1 MAGINRVILIGNL
14 GSKPE
19 IKYSSNGNALAN
31 LSVATSER
39 WTDKNTGEKHD
50 RTEWHRVVLF
60 GEFAELAGQS
70 LDKGTK
76 VYIQGKLTTRKW
88 QDKNG
93 QDRYTTEVVVT
104 GFNGVLEN
112 LDQQI
117 DLSGQ
122 DVSPNTTKEPISDNG
137 WAKFDAPVNP
147 PARKIKPETLDDLD
161 NFDDI

>member
-39 WTDKNTGEKHD
+39 WTDKNTGEKHE

-104 GFNGVLEN
+104 GFDGVLQN

-122 DVSPNTTKEPISDNG
+122 GVSPNTTKEPTSENG
-137 WAKFDAPVNP
+137 SVQP
-147 PARKIKPETLDDLD
+147 PARKIKPEKLDNFD

>member
-14 GSKPE
+14 GAKPE
-19 IKYSSNGNALAN
+19 VKFSSSGSALAN
-31 LSVATSER
+31 LSIATSER
-39 WTDKNTGEKHD
+39 WTDKNTGEKTEK
-50 RTEWHRVVLF
+50 TEWHRVVLF

-93 QDRYTTEVVVT
+93 QDRYTTEVVVA
-104 GFNGVLEN
+104 GFNGVLQN

-122 DVSPNTTKEPISDNG
+122 DFPTEPNEPTSEDES
-137 WAKFDAPVNP
+137 VQP
-147 PARKIKPETLDDLD
+147 PAEKIKPEKLDDLD

>member
-1 MAGINRVILIGNL
+1 MSGINRVILIGNL

-19 IKYSSNGNALAN
+19 VKFSSTGNAIAN

-39 WTDKNTGEKHD
+39 WNDKNTGEKTE

-60 GEFAELAGQS
+60 GAFAELAGQS

-93 QDRYTTEVVVT
+93 QDRYSTEVVVS
-104 GFNGVLEN
+104 GFDGVLQN
-112 LDQQI
+112 LDQQV
-117 DLSGQ
+117 DLSGKGF
-122 DVSPNTTKEPISDNG
+122 SPNTPNEPTPD
-137 WAKFDAPVNP
+137 KP
-147 PARKIKPETLDDLD
+147 PAKKIKLEELDDLD

>member
-1 MAGINRVILIGNL
+1 MSGINRVILIGNL

-19 IKYSSNGNALAN
+19 VKFSSTGNAIAN

-39 WTDKNTGEKHD
+39 WNDKNTGEKTE

-60 GEFAELAGQS
+60 GTFAELAGQS

-93 QDRYTTEVVVT
+93 QDRYSTEVVVS
-104 GFNGVLEN
+104 GFDGVLQN
-112 LDQQI
+112 LDQQVN
-117 DLSGQ
+117 LSGKGF
-122 DVSPNTTKEPISDNG
+122 SPNTPNEPTPDE
-137 WAKFDAPVNP
+137 P
-147 PARKIKPETLDDLD
+147 PAKKIKLEELDDLD

>member
-1 MAGINRVILIGNL
+1 MSGINRVILIGNL

-19 IKYSSNGNALAN
+19 VKFSSTGNAIAN

-39 WTDKNTGEKHD
+39 WNDKNTGEKTE

-60 GEFAELAGQS
+60 GTFAELAGQS

-93 QDRYTTEVVVT
+93 QDRYSTEVVVS
-104 GFNGVLEN
+104 GFDGVLQN
-112 LDQQI
+112 LDQQV
-117 DLSGQ
+117 DLSGKGVPPNAPNKTTP
-122 DVSPNTTKEPISDNG
+122 DESP
-137 WAKFDAPVNP
+137 AK
-147 PARKIKPETLDDLD
+147 KIKLEELDDFD

>member
-1 MAGINRVILIGNL
+1 MSGINRVILIGNL

-19 IKYSSNGNALAN
+19 VKFSSTGNAIAN

-39 WTDKNTGEKHD
+39 WNDKNTGEKTE

-60 GEFAELAGQS
+60 GAVAELAGQS

-93 QDRYTTEVVVT
+93 QDRYSTEVVVS
-104 GFNGVLEN
+104 GFDGVLQN
-112 LDQQI
+112 LDQQV
-117 DLSGQ
+117 DLSGKGVPPNAPNKPTP
-122 DVSPNTTKEPISDNG
+122 DESP
-137 WAKFDAPVNP
+137 AK
-147 PARKIKPETLDDLD
+147 KIKLEELDDFD

>member
-1 MAGINRVILIGNL
+1 MSGINRVILIGNL

-19 IKYSSNGNALAN
+19 VKFSSTGNAIAN

-39 WTDKNTGEKHD
+39 WNDKNTGEKTE

-60 GEFAELAGQS
+60 GTFAELAGQS

-93 QDRYTTEVVVT
+93 QDRYSTEVVVA
-104 GFNGVLEN
+104 GFDGVLQN
-112 LDQQI
+112 LDQQV
-117 DLSGQ
+117 DLSSQG
-122 DVSPNTTKEPISDNG
+122 VSPNTPNEPTPDHPPTK
-137 WAKFDAPVNP
+137 
-147 PARKIKPETLDDLD
+147 KIKLEELDDFD

>member
-1 MAGINRVILIGNL
+1 MSGINRVILIGNL

-19 IKYSSNGNALAN
+19 VKFSSTGNAIAN

-39 WTDKNTGEKHD
+39 WNDKNTGEKTE

-60 GEFAELAGQS
+60 GAFAELAGQS

-93 QDRYTTEVVVT
+93 QDRYSTEVVVS
-104 GFNGVLEN
+104 GFDGVLQN
-112 LDQQI
+112 LDQQV
-117 DLSGQ
+117 DLSGKGVPPNAPNKPTP
-122 DVSPNTTKEPISDNG
+122 DESP
-137 WAKFDAPVNP
+137 AK
-147 PARKIKPETLDDLD
+147 KIKLEELDDFD

>member
-19 IKYSSNGNALAN
+19 IKYSSKGNALAN

-122 DVSPNTTKEPISDNG
+122 GVSPNTTKEPTSENG
-137 WAKFDAPVNP
+137 SVQP
-147 PARKIKPETLDDLD
+147 PARKIKPEKLDDFD

>member
-14 GSKPE
+14 GAKPE
-19 IKYSSNGNALAN
+19 VKFSSSGSALAN
-31 LSVATSER
+31 LSIATSER
-39 WTDKNTGEKHD
+39 WTDKNTGEKTEK
-50 RTEWHRVVLF
+50 TEWHRVVLF

-104 GFNGVLEN
+104 GFDGVLQN

-122 DVSPNTTKEPISDNG
+122 GVSPNTTKEPTSENG
-137 WAKFDAPVNP
+137 SVQP
-147 PARKIKPETLDDLD
+147 PDRKIKPEKLDDFD